1 MSKVHAVLLV
11 PAEGDPHGLLA
22 EGPCGARPPMV
33 VKVGDRWYNPWLSLH
48 RGVPNEQ
55 EVRPTDPY
63 VVHRLTEWAIDAIPL
78 PTALVLAWDGKP
90 VPVLWDWSA
99 DGVRVM
105 FNCVVR
111 VLEAAL
117 GWSAYE
123 DDLDSDDVGVLT
135 DHRLPG
141 TLVLLDGEGREVNH
155 E

>member
-11 PAEGDPHGLLA
+11 PHEGDPHGLLK
-22 EGPCGARPPMV
+22 EGPFGARPPMV
-33 VKVGDRWYNPWLSLH
+33 VRVRGRWINPW
-48 RGVPNEQ
+48 
-55 EVRPTDPY
+55 VRPSDADRTI
-63 VVHRLTEWAIDAIPL
+63 LTEWAIDEIAL

-90 VPVLWDWSA
+90 VPVLWDWSY

-123 DDLDSDDVGVLT
+123 DDFDSDDVGVLT

-141 TLVLLDGEGREVNH
+141 TLVLLDAEGREVSD